1 MIGGL
6 PETLTVGGR
15 EYPIRTD
22 YRDVLQVLEAFS
34 DEELEHIEKWIVAVY
49 LLFEDFSCADD
60 VLEAVED
67 GFDLGEA
74 VEQIS
79 WFLSVGKPEEKD
91 RDAPLYDWKQDEQMI
106 FAAVNKVAGRE
117 VREADYMHWW
127 TLSGYVN
134 GVDKDDFWTFVVG
147 IRDKLNKK
155 KKLEK
160 NEREFLNKNRELVIL
175 EKRKT
180 REEQELEM
188 RYKALLNRML

>member
-34 DEELEHIEKWIVAVY
+34 DEDLEHIEKWIVAVY

-79 WFLSVGKPEEKD
+79 WFLSVGKLEEKD

-127 TLSGYVN
+127 TISGYVN
-134 GVDKDDFWTFVVG
+134 SVDKDDFWTFVIS

-180 REEQELEM
+180 REEQELKM

>member
-127 TLSGYVN
+127 TISGYVN
-134 GVDKDDFWTFVVG
+134 SVDKDDFWTFVIS

-160 NEREFLNKNRELVIL
+160 NEREFLNKNRELGIL

-188 RYKALLNRML
+188 RYKALLDRML

>member
-134 GVDKDDFWTFVVG
+134 GVDKDDFWTFVIS